1 MALPLPERFFG
12 FAPGLGRLADWQ
24 SLTAY
29 FDRLAAASDRL
40 RVLRIGASSEGRPL
54 IAVAAS
60 APRRLAQLTPR
71 PPETPDWATVVRL
84 GGIHA
89 AEGAAAQGSARL
101 LHRLATS
108 PDPEV
113 VRLLEHL
120 LLIVVPA
127 VDPDGLD
134 RMVSWTA
141 SGGSGP
147 PPGGC
152 RRWADHDLNRDWM
165 MQTQPEVRAV
175 SAHVLARF
183 GPQVVLD
190 MHEMWADGA
199 RMFLPPYAPPPDA
212 HVAPA
217 VLRRAGRLGH
227 AIAARLTASGLAG
240 VATGALFDAYSP
252 ARGYPFYH
260 GAVRILC
267 ETATVPAGGE
277 VVPRARAGF
286 DPHQASDAQPLPWPG
301 GRWTA
306 ADVQRYQGAATWE
319 CMRLVATAARHWP
332 RWQAGVLAAA
342 ADPDRRPGEWHLAAA
357 QRDRRAMREL
367 LTTLRCGGIE
377 TLDGAEGWRVRRA
390 QPHGPWA
397 DALLTPTPYPPVEA
411 APYDVT
417 CHLLPALAGTV
428 TPARIQAEPPDRWPA
443 DVPGY
448 GRALRRLAAGLAV
461 WALPPGTN
469 GTPATGAFAAAAP
482 SGVGGA
488 VALRRPQVAIYSG
501 WATGGDDAGW
511 LRYLCAR
518 FSVPYRDLRDDELQ
532 GAGVPTGVTH
542 VVLPAVRGREL
553 VHGTQAPDW
562 PRAFR
567 GGLGAVGAEA
577 LRAFVAEGGHLVAL
591 EDAAAWT
598 EVTLALPLRA
608 NAAATRQEVSPGS
621 LVAIHTGTATLG
633 LAPGEPT
640 WAMYRGRTVLHADRH
655 HLATFSL
662 SPAPLGWR
670 RGLERL
676 AGTAAVAEVPWRKG
690 RCTLFAFTPYFRA
703 QSWAT
708 LPFFF
713 NALLR

>member
-1 MALPLPERFFG
+1 MALPPPEGFFG
-12 FAPGLGRLADWQ
+12 FTPGLGRLADWQ

-29 FDRLAAASDRL
+29 FDRLAAESDRL
-40 RVLRIGASSEGRPL
+40 QVLHIGASSEGRPL
-54 IAVAAS
+54 IAVAVS
-60 APRRLAQLTPR
+60 TPQRLATLGD
-71 PPETPDWATVVRL
+71 PPGNAPAWATVVRL
-84 GGIHA
+84 AGIHA
-89 AEGAAAQGSARL
+89 AESTAPQASAHLLFQLAA
-101 LHRLATS
+101 S

-113 VRLLEHL
+113 LRLLERL

-141 SGGSGP
+141 NGGAGL

-152 RRWADHDLNRDWM
+152 RRWADHDLNRDWL

-175 SAHVLARF
+175 AAHVLGRF
-183 GPQVVLD
+183 APQVVLD

-217 VLRRAGRLGH
+217 VLRRAGRLGQ
-227 AIAARLTASGLAG
+227 AIAARLTARGLAG

-267 ETATVPAGGE
+267 ETATVAASGEPAL
-277 VVPRARAGF
+277 RARAGF
-286 DPHQASDAQPLPWPG
+286 DPRQVSAAQPVPWPG
-301 GRWTA
+301 GSWTHR
-306 ADVQRYQGAATWE
+306 DIQRYQGAATME
-319 CMRLVATAARHWP
+319 CLRLVAATAPHWS

-342 ADPDRRPGEWHLAAA
+342 ADPERRPGGWHLAAE
-357 QRDRRAMREL
+357 QHDRRAMREL
-367 LTTLRCGGIE
+367 VTALRCGGIAASTE
-377 TLDGAEGWRVRRA
+377 NDGWRVTRA

-397 DALLTPTPYPPVEA
+397 DALLTPTPYPRAEA
-411 APYDVT
+411 GPYDVT
-417 CHLLPALAGTV
+417 CHLLPALAGAD
-428 TPARIQAEPPDRWPA
+428 TPSGIAGQRAYPWPA

-448 GRALRRLAAGLAV
+448 ARALRRLAAGLAV
-461 WALPPGTN
+461 WALSPGTR
-469 GTPATGAFAAAAP
+469 GAPPAGGFVASP
-482 SGVGGA
+482 SDDA
-488 VALRRPQVAIYSG
+488 QRALRAPQVAIYAG
-501 WATGGDDAGW
+501 WTTGGDDAGW

-518 FSVPYRDLRDDELQ
+518 FSVPYRDLRDHELH
-532 GAGVPTGVTH
+532 GGGVPPGITH

-553 VHGTQAPDW
+553 VHGSQDSDW

-567 GGLGAVGAEA
+567 SGIGAAGAEA
-577 LRAFVAEGGHLVAL
+577 LRAFVAGGGHLVAM
-591 EDAAAWT
+591 EDAAAWA
-598 EVTLALPLRA
+598 EVTLGLPLRA
-608 NAAATRQEVSPGS
+608 SPAASRQEVSPGS
-621 LVAIHTGTATLG
+621 LVAVHAAAPTLG
-633 LAPGEPT
+633 LAAGHPT
-640 WAMYRGRTVLHADRH
+640 WAMYRGRTVLHADQYR
-655 HLATFSL
+655 LASFSL
-662 SPAPLGWR
+662 SPAPIGWT

-676 AGTAAVAEVPWRKG
+676 ADTAAVVEVPWRRG

-713 NALLR
+713 NALVR